1 MADFSKARQNMV
13 DCQLR
18 TNKVV
23 DEALVARFE
32 TVPREWFVEESVQ
45 SVAYVDEDV
54 SIGNGRYLVAPMV
67 LARMLQELAISRSEV
82 VLDVGCGTGMFAEA
96 MSQRLKCRI
105 AGIDISA
112 ASLEIAGEKGLYER
126 LQRWD
131 LQSTPLPLGDNEF
144 DAAACVGVLTYIEN
158 ATDLLT
164 DLCRIVRPGGYIVLT
179 QRDDRWVEKD
189 FDTLLASFQA
199 RQLWSL
205 PTVSEAMPYL
215 PKNEDFGDSVKV
227 IQVLCQVLRCDRPSA
242 FGGI

>member
-1 MADFSKARQNMV
+1 MRRDTDGDSDFNSLLAGSTDSASIESYYDNWAKTYDATLNDWDYHAPADAAATLWSHLKTGDN
-13 DCQLR
+13 
-18 TNKVV
+18 
-23 DEALVARFE
+23 
-32 TVPREWFVEESVQ
+32 
-45 SVAYVDEDV
+45 
-54 SIGNGRYLVAPMV
+54 
-67 LARMLQELAISRSEV
+67 

-126 LQRWD
+126 LQRCD

-158 ATDLLT
+158 ATDLLR

-205 PTVSEAMPYL
+205 PTISEAMPYL